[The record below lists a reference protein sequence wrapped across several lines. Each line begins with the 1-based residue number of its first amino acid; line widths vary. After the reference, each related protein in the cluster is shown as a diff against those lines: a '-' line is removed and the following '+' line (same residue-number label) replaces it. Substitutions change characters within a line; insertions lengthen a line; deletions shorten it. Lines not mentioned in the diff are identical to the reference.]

1 MFLITEN
8 QQYKT
13 TEIYSLIGGQY
24 LKIPILVSI
33 FLILS
38 LLCSQASAG
47 CGKWVIRDNTDF
59 LADPTFDEAIK
70 SSTGDLASAK
80 DENTATTTNTQSDQ
94 KQPAKENQNQ
104 EAEKQTQ
111 NKDVSGKW
119 LFDLQQKLGS
129 SLDLILIQTG
139 DRLQGYGTLTENG
152 AKTAATATGSI
163 NKDSIELGVK
173 TVVDHSQNEDGKKY
187 EMKLLALDNALVGH
201 YDLFIS
207 DKPAGEGNATAK
219 KS

>member
-1 MFLITEN
+1 
-8 QQYKT
+8 
-13 TEIYSLIGGQY
+13 
-24 LKIPILVSI
+24 LKMKMIMLV

-38 LLCSQASAG
+38 LLCFQASAG
-47 CGKWVIRDNTDF
+47 CGKWVVRDNTDF

-70 SSTGDLASAK
+70 SSTGDLASVK
-80 DENTATTTNTQSDQ
+80 NENTTTTSAEQSDQ
-94 KQPAKENQNQ
+94 KQPIEENQNQ

-152 AKTAATATGSI
+152 AKTAATVTGYI
-163 NKDSIELGVK
+163 NKDSLELDVK
-173 TVVDHSQNEDGKKY
+173 AVIDHSQNEDSKKY
-187 EMKLLALDNALVGH
+187 EMKLQALDNTLVGH
-201 YDLFIS
+201 YDLYLS
-207 DKPAGEGNATAK
+207 DELAGEGNATAK
-219 KS
+219 KSG

>member
-1 MFLITEN
+1 MKMITFA
-8 QQYKT
+8 
-13 TEIYSLIGGQY
+13 
-24 LKIPILVSI
+24 

-38 LLCSQASAG
+38 LLCFQASAG
-47 CGKWVIRDNTDF
+47 CGKWVVRDNTDF

-70 SSTGDLASAK
+70 SSTGELASVK
-80 DENTATTTNTQSDQ
+80 DENTTTATGQSDQ

-104 EAEKQTQ
+104 EAEKKTQ

-119 LFDLQQKLGS
+119 LFDLQQRLGS

-152 AKTAATATGSI
+152 AKTAATVTGSI
-163 NKDSIELGVK
+163 NKDSLELDIKAVI
-173 TVVDHSQNEDGKKY
+173 DHSQNEDSKKY
-187 EMKLLALDNALVGH
+187 EMKLQALDNTLVGH

-219 KS
+219 KSG

>member
-1 MFLITEN
+1 MKMKMIML
-8 QQYKT
+8 
-13 TEIYSLIGGQY
+13 
-24 LKIPILVSI
+24 I

-38 LLCSQASAG
+38 LLCFQASAG
-47 CGKWVIRDNTDF
+47 CGKWVVRDNTDF

-70 SSTGDLASAK
+70 SSTGERASVK
-80 DENTATTTNTQSDQ
+80 DENTTTTGQSDQ

-111 NKDVSGKW
+111 NEDVSGKW
-119 LFDLQQKLGS
+119 IFDLQQKLGS

-152 AKTAATATGSI
+152 AKTAATVTGSI
-163 NKDSIELGVK
+163 NKDSLELDVK
-173 TVVDHSQNEDGKKY
+173 AVIDHSKNEDSKKY
-187 EMKLLALDNALVGH
+187 EMKLQALDNTLVGH

-219 KS
+219 KSG